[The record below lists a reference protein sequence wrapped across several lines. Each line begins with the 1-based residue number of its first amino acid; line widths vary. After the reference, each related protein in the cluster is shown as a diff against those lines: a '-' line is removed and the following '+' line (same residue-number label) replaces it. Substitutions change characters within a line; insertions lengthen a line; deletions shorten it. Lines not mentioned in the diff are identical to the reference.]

1 MNNLKESTKKLLL
14 GINIKKI
21 IKISL
26 ALVISMGIIGG
37 GAALAYKYYENK
49 QELKAKEA
57 QSTILKNQAV
67 KEKIDLKSEEEIKNI
82 VSQTIGVDLKNIYFE
97 EIYLV
102 SGFYDKEFYHK
113 NNKWYK
119 QRNGLDFLQENNQN
133 TTNDI
138 KKNNNLE
145 NQNEQDQ
152 LSSSNSNVDSNNQS
166 TPSTNIEQN
175 YIYKIELEANS
186 LDYDLFV
193 NAKTGD
199 VLSVR
204 VDN

>member
-21 IKISL
+21 FKISL
-26 ALVISMGIIGG
+26 ALAISMGIIGG

-49 QELKAKEA
+49 QELKIMEV
-57 QSTILKNQAV
+57 QNSIVKNQAV
-67 KEKIDLKSEEEIKNI
+67 KENINLKSEDEIKNI
-82 VSQTIGVDLKNIYFE
+82 VSQTIGVELNNIYFE

-102 SGFYDKEFYHK
+102 NRFYDKEFYYK
-113 NNKWYK
+113 NNKGYK
-119 QRNGLDFLQENNQN
+119 QKNGSNFSQENNQN

-138 KKNNNLE
+138 KKNNNVE
-145 NQNEQDQ
+145 NKNEQDI
-152 LSSSNSNVDSNNQS
+152 LSSNDSNKNSNIQS
-166 TPSTNIEQN
+166 TPTTNIEQN

-193 NAKTGD
+193 DAKTGD

>member
-21 IKISL
+21 FKISL
-26 ALVISMGIIGG
+26 ALAISMGIIGG
-37 GAALAYKYYENK
+37 GATLAYKYYENK
-49 QELKAKEA
+49 KELKIMEV
-57 QSTILKNQAV
+57 QNSIVKNQAV
-67 KEKIDLKSEEEIKNI
+67 KENINLKSEDEIKNI
-82 VSQTIGVDLKNIYFE
+82 VSQTIGVELNNIYFE

-102 SGFYDKEFYHK
+102 NGFYDREFNHK

-119 QRNGLDFLQENNQN
+119 QRNGRDFLQENNQN
-133 TTNDI
+133 ITNDI

-145 NQNEQDQ
+145 NQNEQDI
-152 LSSSNSNVDSNNQS
+152 LSSNDSNIQS

-175 YIYKIELEANS
+175 YIYKIELQADYLE
-186 LDYDLFV
+186 YDLFID
-193 NAKTGD
+193 AKTGD
-199 VLSVR
+199 VINVR